1 MQDAVQLSRQPPI
14 AENNHIQDFD
24 RTVLPHLDAAY
35 NLARRLARNEQ
46 DAQDIVQEAY
56 LRAFRYFA
64 NFRGSDGRAWVL
76 TIVRNTCFTW
86 LAANRQRL
94 YTEQFDENLFPPD
107 TRSPNPEA
115 QLLRNDSTRFLR
127 KAIEK
132 LPPDFR
138 EVLVLREIEE
148 MSYKEI
154 ADSTGLPTGTVMSRL
169 SRARS
174 RLYDVL
180 ANCEVRPQV
189 AVSNTSDSACECV

>member
-1 MQDAVQLSRQPPI
+1 MQDAVQLTRQPPI
-14 AENNHIQDFD
+14 AENNHIQNFD
-24 RTVLPHLDAAY
+24 RTILPHLDAAY

-56 LRAFRYFA
+56 LRAFRHFA
-64 NFRGSDGRAWVL
+64 NFHGSDGRAWVL
-76 TIVRNTCFTW
+76 TIVRNTGFTW

-94 YTEQFDENLFPPD
+94 YTEQFDENLIPPD

-115 QLLRNDSTRFLR
+115 QLLRNDGTRFLR
-127 KAIEK
+127 NAIEN

-154 ADSTGLPTGTVMSRL
+154 ADCTGMPTGTVMSRL

-174 RLYDVL
+174 RLCHVL
-180 ANCEVRPQV
+180 ANCEIRP
-189 AVSNTSDSACECV
+189 C